1 MLVRTP
7 GLAILL
13 ATVLAACSPPQKQPP
28 ADPASAPAT
37 PVTTP
42 TQAPNLPDG
51 EASIPT
57 MISCEAQIGA
67 GPAKVLVDRC
77 RSVSPATRP
86 PCNAA
91 NSCALIRDE
100 IARSC
105 SLFGADADRT
115 PGCDTAPTSAEA
127 AADVVRRYYEAI
139 AARDYATAYSQWG
152 DDGKHSGQTYESFA
166 AGFARTRSV
175 TPTIGTASDI
185 EGAAGSLYVTV
196 PITLDAV
203 QNDGTRQHFTGE
215 YVIRRVNNV
224 DGASAEQL
232 RWHIGSASLQPVK

>member
-7 GLAILL
+7 GLAIFLV
-13 ATVLAACSPPQKQPP
+13 AVLAACSPSPKETPTAP
-28 ADPASAPAT
+28 ASDPAR

-42 TQAPNLPDG
+42 AQPSAADEPT
-51 EASIPT
+51 IPT

-67 GPAKVLVDRC
+67 GRAKALVDQC

-100 IARSC
+100 ITRSC
-105 SLFGADADRT
+105 NLFGDDAVGT
-115 PGCDTAPTSAEA
+115 PGCDGNPFSANA

-175 TPTIGTASDI
+175 TATIGTASDI